1 MYIIESKSINN
12 RLKIAFWILE
22 IIELILAI
30 ITVGIT
36 SSASSGM
43 TSDLGFKSIPG
54 KLAYNIAVVSNNRN
68 FPREPCKINRPAI
81 IRLS

>member
-22 IIELILAI
+22 IIELIMSI
-30 ITVGIT
+30 IILGIT

-43 TSDLGFKSIPG
+43 TDDLGFKSIPG
-54 KLAYNIAVVSNNRN
+54 KLGYNIAVVSNDPK
-68 FPREPCKINRPAI
+68 FP
-81 IRLS
+81 